1 MNARR
6 FARSLGLYDRYD
18 RHRSNPATSV
28 IAAEAPDLGLSEVR
42 QLDKRRVDIGF
53 ESYSP
58 NDVPEFQGALHAP
71 RLLEGASR

>member
-28 IAAEAPDLGLSEVR
+28 IAAEAPDREIL
-42 QLDKRRVDIGF
+42 Q
-53 ESYSP
+53 
-58 NDVPEFQGALHAP
+58 
-71 RLLEGASR
+71 